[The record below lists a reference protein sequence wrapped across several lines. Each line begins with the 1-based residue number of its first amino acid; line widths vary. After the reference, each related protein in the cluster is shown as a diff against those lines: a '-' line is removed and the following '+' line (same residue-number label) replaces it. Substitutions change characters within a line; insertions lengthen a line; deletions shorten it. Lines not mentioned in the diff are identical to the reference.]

1 MGWPGKHDRALT
13 RWFFDGLS
21 FAQMSAKTL
30 AALGVHYSRNACI
43 GRAHRLNLEQA
54 NRPKAK
60 RERPVTAKPWEDN
73 GTSKR
78 TYYRHKQAATAP
90 KPKPEPR
97 QFACD
102 AVTGLRVADVV
113 PLNIS
118 IYELSDQTCHW
129 PYGDEPPF
137 TYCGCPTLEGCP
149 YCHEHTALSI
159 GGGTYCE
166 RAALR
171 VLRLVA

>member
-1 MGWPGKHDRALT
+1 MGWPSKHDRVLT

-30 AALGVHYSRNACI
+30 ADLGVHYSRNACI

-54 NRPKAK
+54 DRPKAK
-60 RERPVTAKPWEDN
+60 RDRPATSKPWEAN

-78 TYYRHKQAATAP
+78 TYYRHKQAATIQP

-97 QFACD
+97 HFACD

-113 PLNIS
+113 PLHLHLL
-118 IYELSDQTCHW
+118 ELKPDQCRY
-129 PYGDEPPF
+129 PYGRSRYTF
-137 TYCGCPTLEGCP
+137 CGNPIFGET
-149 YCHEHTALSI
+149 S
-159 GGGTYCE
+159 YCE
-166 RAALR
+166 PHLSLCMRA
-171 VLRLVA
+171 VA